1 MDNYMTI
8 AILQARMSSRRL
20 PGKVLMDINGKPMIY
35 WQLQRI
41 YQAKSVEKVIVAT
54 SVDATDDPLVDF
66 LMSVKAEYVRGSL
79 DNVKE
84 RFDSVIDQFP
94 RESFIRL
101 TGDCPLVMPG
111 LIDEMVN
118 TFHEANVDYLSNTIE
133 PTYPDGLDI
142 EVVKSE
148 AFRKLDNS
156 TLSKAE
162 MEHVTFGL
170 YSRKG
175 EFTTQNFVNSQ
186 DLSNLRWT
194 VDYQEDLDFVR
205 IIFSHFKSREATFNF
220 QDLLDYLQN
229 NNEIKS
235 TIDAGRR
242 NESLRT
248 MLTEQG
254 SVIE

>member
-1 MDNYMTI
+1 MTLV
-8 AILQARMSSRRL
+8 ILQARMSSSRL
-20 PGKVLMDINGKPMIY
+20 PGKVLAEINGKPMIY

-41 YQAKSVEKVIVAT
+41 YRATNVQKVVVAT
-54 SVDATDDPLVDF
+54 SIDPTDDPLVDF
-66 LMSVKAEYVRGSL
+66 LNLNKVLYVRGSL

-84 RFDSVIDQFP
+84 RFDNVITQFP
-94 RESFIRL
+94 AKSFIRL
-101 TGDCPLVMPG
+101 TGDCPLVMPS
-111 LIDEMVN
+111 LIDDLV
-118 TFHEANVDYLSNTIE
+118 EAFSNAGVDYLSNTIK

-148 AFRKLDNS
+148 AFRRLDNS

-162 MEHVTFGL
+162 MEHVTYGL

-175 EFTTQNFVNSQ
+175 QFTTQNFVNSQ

-205 IIFSHFKSREATFNF
+205 NIFSHFKGQEDSFDF

-229 NNEIKS
+229 HNEIKS
-235 TIDAGRR
+235 TIDANRR
-242 NESLRT
+242 NESLFA
-248 MLTEQG
+248 MLTEEG
-254 SVIE
+254 SEIE

>member
-1 MDNYMTI
+1 MD
-8 AILQARMSSRRL
+8 
-20 PGKVLMDINGKPMIY
+20 
-35 WQLQRI
+35 
-41 YQAKSVEKVIVAT
+41 
-54 SVDATDDPLVDF
+54 
-66 LMSVKAEYVRGSL
+66 L

-84 RFDSVIDQFP
+84 RFDSVINQFP

-111 LIDEMVN
+111 LIDEMVSA
-118 TFHEANVDYLSNTIE
+118 FHDSNVDYLSNTIK

-142 EVVKSE
+142 EVVKSD
-148 AFRKLDNS
+148 AFRKLRNS

-162 MEHVTFGL
+162 MEHVTYGL

-175 EFTTQNFVNSQ
+175 QFTTQNFVNSR

-205 IIFSHFKSREATFNF
+205 IIFSHFKGREDSFNL

-235 TIDAGRR
+235 RIDPNRR
-242 NESLRT
+242 NESLLM
-248 MLTEQG
+248 MLSEEGT
-254 SVIE
+254 VIE